1 MKCDRYIGTGE
12 LSNEKE
18 VSSGSIV
25 CARGSSKS
33 RLISG
38 SISRRNKYCE
48 TNKATIPSRDANLHH
63 STIIC
68 ASSTIQ
74 SSYLQSPD
82 VVVKVLPDLKES
94 IDRKETFKE
103 KGDLCRVIETQQSES
118 NTAEDLNNGI
128 ITNGDS
134 DIKYTSSTNENKV
147 NNILLN

>member
-25 CARGSSKS
+25 CARRSSKA
-33 RLISG
+33 RILNG
-38 SISRRNKYCE
+38 SISRRNTFIE
-48 TNKATIPSRDANLHH
+48 TNKSTIPSRYANLKN

-68 ASSTIQ
+68 ASSTIH

-94 IDRKETFKE
+94 DDKRGRFRE
-103 KGDLCRVIETQQSES
+103 KGNRCTVIENHQSES
-118 NTAEDLNNGI
+118 NTAEELNNGI
-128 ITNGDS
+128 TKYEDS
-134 DIKYTSSTNENKV
+134 DMKYPLSTKEKKV
-147 NNILLN
+147 NEI